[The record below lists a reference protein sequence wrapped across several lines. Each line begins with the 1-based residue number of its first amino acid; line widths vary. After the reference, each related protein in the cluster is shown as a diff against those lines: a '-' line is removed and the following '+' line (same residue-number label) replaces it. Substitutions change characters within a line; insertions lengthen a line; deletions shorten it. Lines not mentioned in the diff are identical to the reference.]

1 MPIHPDA
8 RAYLDLRLTHGEQ
21 PYETLSVA
29 EARAQ
34 SVRLSQLSGPGMPVA
49 HVEDRLIPGP
59 GGEMPVRIYTPAGDG
74 PFPVLV
80 YFHGGGWVVGNLETV
95 DSLCR
100 AATNVVPCIVVSVN
114 YRHGP
119 EHKFPAAA
127 DDAYAATVW
136 VAQNATTFNGDPARL
151 AVGGASAG
159 ANLAAVT
166 CLRAREQGTPAIIFQ
181 LLTVPATN
189 FSFDTVSHQENGT
202 GYGLTR
208 SVMEW
213 FRDHYL
219 NSPED
224 GLHPDASPLLA
235 EDLSH
240 LPPAFVMTAEFDPL
254 RDEGEAYA
262 ERLRQAGVPV
272 TCTRYEGMVHTFLGD
287 AAALDALMQLRQAF
301 GL

>member
-1 MPIHPDA
+1 MPLHPDA
-8 RAYLDLRLTHGEQ
+8 KAYLDLRLTHGEQ
-21 PYETLSVA
+21 PYPDLTVA

-34 SVRLSQLSGPGMPVA
+34 SVRMSQLNGPGMPVA
-49 HVEDRLIPGP
+49 QVEDRLIPGP
-59 GGEMPVRIYTPAGDG
+59 GGEIPLRIYTPAGDG

-95 DSLCR
+95 DFLCR
-100 AATNVVPCIVVSVN
+100 AATHVVPCMVVSVN

-119 EHKFPAAA
+119 EHRFPAAA
-127 DDAYAATVW
+127 DDAYAATAW
-136 VAQNATTFNGDPARL
+136 IAQNATSFNGDPARL

-189 FSFDTVSHQENGT
+189 FSFDTVSHRENGE

-262 ERLRQAGVPV
+262 ERLHQAGVPV
-272 TCTRYEGMVHTFLGD
+272 TCTRYEGMIHTFLGD
-287 AAALDALMQLRQAF
+287 QATLDALMKLRQAF
-301 GL
+301 KL

>member
-1 MPIHPDA
+1 MPLHPDA
-8 RAYLDLRLTHGEQ
+8 QAYLDLRLTHGEQ
-21 PYETLSVA
+21 PYHDLTVA

-34 SVRLSQLSGPGMPVA
+34 SVRMSQLSGPGMPVA
-49 HVEDRLIPGP
+49 QVEDRLIPGP
-59 GGEMPVRIYTPAGDG
+59 GGEIPVRLYRPDSEK
-74 PFPVLV
+74 PLPVLV

-95 DSLCR
+95 DFLCR
-100 AATNVVPCIVVSVN
+100 AAANVVPCLVVSVN

-119 EHKFPAAA
+119 EHRFPAAA

-136 VAQNATTFNGDPARL
+136 VSQNATTFNGDPTRL

-159 ANLAAVT
+159 GNLAAVT
-166 CLRAREQGTPAIIFQ
+166 CLWAREQGTPPIIFQ
-181 LLTVPATN
+181 LLTVPATH
-189 FSFDTVSHQENGT
+189 FSFNTVSHQENGE
-202 GYGLTR
+202 GYGLTHR
-208 SVMEW
+208 VMEW

-219 NSPED
+219 NGPED
-224 GLHPDASPLLA
+224 ENHPYASPLLA

-240 LPPAFVMTAEFDPL
+240 LPPAFVMTAEYDPL

-272 TCTRYEGMVHTFLGD
+272 TCTRYEGMIHTFLGD
-287 AAALDALMQLRQAF
+287 KATLDALMQLRQAF